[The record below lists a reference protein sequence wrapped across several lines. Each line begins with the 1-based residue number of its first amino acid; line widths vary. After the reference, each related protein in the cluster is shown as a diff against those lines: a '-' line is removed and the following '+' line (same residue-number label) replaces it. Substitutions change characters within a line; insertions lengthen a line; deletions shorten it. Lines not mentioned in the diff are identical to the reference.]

1 MKNIFLGIMLFSCLV
16 AKAQIYLPI
25 DEGSKFHFVI
35 KNFGIS
41 TGGDL
46 TGVKGKITFDA
57 KKPTACFFDVT
68 VAVATIDTDNG
79 KRDTHLKREEY
90 FDAEKYPVI
99 HLVSSKIE
107 PGADLKHF
115 IFKGNITIKNSTR
128 PVEFIFMAEGKNGGA
143 LFTGSFELNRID
155 FGIGKES
162 ISLSNKVKI
171 GINAFAKA
179 Q

>member
-1 MKNIFLGIMLFSCLV
+1 M
-16 AKAQIYLPI
+16 AKAQVYLPI

-35 KNFGIS
+35 KNLGIN

-46 TGVKGKITFDA
+46 GGIKGKIIFDT
-57 KKPTACFFDVT
+57 KKTAICFFDVT
-68 VAVATIDTDNG
+68 VAVGSIDTDNG
-79 KRDTHLKREEY
+79 KRDAHLKNQEY
-90 FDAEKYPVI
+90 FDAEKYPII

-107 PGADLKHF
+107 PGLDLKHF
-115 IFKGNITIKNSTR
+115 IFKGNITIKNITR
-128 PVEFIFMAEGKNGGA
+128 PLEFIFMAEGKNGGA

-162 ISLSNKVKI
+162 FILSNKVKI
-171 GINAFAKA
+171 NIKAFAKT